1 LIKSNV
7 FILNRCA
14 ALLISLLVGLIP
26 FLSGC
31 DLPQVKAEDRLFLPI
46 ALEFLGEYQLPKT
59 DFEGVPVGGI
69 SAIAYDR
76 SRDRLYALSDDH
88 GAVGPNRF
96 YTLKLNLDR
105 SDRNQPTL
113 TNLEVESVTVLK
125 AEDGSPYSANHLDPE
140 GIALSPRNTVF
151 ISSEGF
157 ASTDIPPAVEEFD
170 LTSGQWIQ
178 ALPIPDRYIPG
189 EVETEAGNTEKG
201 IFNNLGFEALTVN
214 PVGMASPMVEP
225 FRLFVAT
232 ESALAQDL
240 DPTGS
245 DPSVRTRFLHYL
257 VGEDQITLI
266 SEHYYPLTPDPLGTV
281 LNGLTELVVLDQG
294 GHFLALERTFGL
306 QGFNASLYQLAT
318 GGATDTSGLFSLKGD
333 LSGTQP
339 IRKQLLL
346 NLQDLGIT
354 LDNLEG
360 MALGPRLP
368 DGSQSLILVSDDNFR
383 DDQVTQFLLF
393 KLQA

>member
-1 LIKSNV
+1 M

-59 DFEGVPVGGI
+59 DFDGVPVGGI

-76 SRDRLYALSDDH
+76 GRDRLYALSDDH
-88 GAVGPNRF
+88 GALGPNRF

-105 SDRNQPTL
+105 SDRSHPTL
-113 TNLEVESVTVLK
+113 TNLEIESVTVLK
-125 AEDGSPYSANHLDPE
+125 AEDGSPYPANHLDPE

-157 ASTDIPPAVEEFD
+157 ASTAIPPAIEEFD

-178 ALPIPDRYIPG
+178 ALRIPDRYIPG
-189 EVETEAGNTEKG
+189 EVETEDGQTETKG
-201 IFNNLGFEALTVN
+201 VLNNLGFEALTVN
-214 PVGMASPMVEP
+214 PLGMASPMVEP

-240 DPTGS
+240 DPPES
-245 DPSVRTRFLHYL
+245 DPAVRTRFLHYL
-257 VGEDQITLI
+257 VGEDQTTLI

-281 LNGLTELVVLDQG
+281 LNGLAELVVLDQG

-306 QGFNASLYQLAT
+306 QGFNASLYQVAT
-318 GGATDTSGLFSLKGD
+318 GGATDTSGLFSLRGD
-333 LSGTQP
+333 LSGIQP

-346 NLQDLGIT
+346 NLKDLEIT

-360 MALGPRLP
+360 MALGPQLP

-383 DDQVTQFLLF
+383 ADQVTQFLLF